1 MIKILKAPLQLE
13 PFLDEFKDLFTKPSY
28 GSFRDLC
35 AALSVCDK
43 SKTVANLCDTMA
55 DCREGKKARSS
66 YNWFFSDANWD
77 ENEVAQRKVDLFIDH
92 LSLKDGDKLLLI
104 IDDTYNEK
112 EGTGTDGVGKFYDH
126 SKEAYIWGNNFVT
139 SVVQSK
145 GLFIPHKA
153 KMYVKNDCENENFKT
168 KLEIAYE
175 HIIEPLNV
183 PKNIHLYI
191 VFDSW
196 WFSADL
202 FNKCLKL
209 GHNIV
214 CQIKSDKKVGINKI
228 MYYQVRDMANQI
240 EEKYFIKTTIN
251 VRGKKKTYYTFE
263 KDVILDKVGEVK
275 LVISKRKKDGITKYI
290 ISTNKFL
297 SSKEIISIYEDR
309 WDIETAHRETNQK
322 LGFKD
327 YQLREKHSIERFIQL
342 VFSVWTAILLW
353 EMDNPPSNGNSKS
366 RTMGEMIDQVKMQAA
381 GETFEYIITYFNLPV
396 PDGGLLYILKSLG
409 LKI

>member
-275 LVISKRKKDGITKYI
+275 LVISKRKKDGITKYV

>member
-13 PFLDEFKDLFTKPSY
+13 PFLSEFKDLFTKPSY
-28 GSFRDLC
+28 RSFQDLC
-35 AALSVCDK
+35 GALSVCDK

-77 ENEVAQRKVDLFIDH
+77 ENEVAQRKVNLFIDR
-92 LSLKDGDKLLLI
+92 LSLKDNDKILLI

-112 EGTGTDGVGKFYDH
+112 EGTQTDGVGKFYDH
-126 SKEAYIWGNNFVT
+126 SKETYIWGNNFVT
-139 SVVQSK
+139 SVIQSK

-153 KMYVKNDCENENFKT
+153 KMYIKKAGENDNFKT

-175 HIIEPLNV
+175 DIIEPLKI
-183 PKNIHLYI
+183 PKGINLYI

-202 FNKCLKL
+202 FIKCLNL

-214 CQIKSDKKVGINKI
+214 CQIKSDKKVGINNL
-228 MYYQVRDMANQI
+228 MYYQVREMADQI
-240 EEKYFIKTTIN
+240 DNKYFIKTTVN

-263 KDVILDKVGEVK
+263 KDVILDKIGDVR
-275 LVISKRKKDGITKYI
+275 LVISKRKKDGTTKYI
-290 ISTNKFL
+290 ISTNKYL
-297 SSKEIISIYEDR
+297 SAKEIVSIYEDR

-327 YQLREKHSIERFIQL
+327 YQLREKHSIERSIQV

-353 EMDNPPSNGNSKS
+353 EIDNPPSKDGTKS
-366 RTMGEMIDQVKMQAA
+366 RTMGDMIDQVKMQAA
-381 GETFEYIITYFNLPV
+381 GETFEYIMTYFNLPV
-396 PDGGLLYILKSLG
+396 PDGGLLHMLKSLG
-409 LKI
+409 FKI

>member
-13 PFLDEFKDLFTKPSY
+13 PFLDEFWDLFTKPSY

-55 DCREGKKARSS
+55 DCRKGKKARSS

-77 ENEVAQRKVDLFIDH
+77 ENEVAQRKVDLFIEH
-92 LSLKDGDKLLLI
+92 LSLKNDDKMLLI

-112 EGTGTDGVGKFYDH
+112 EGTQTDGVGKFYDH

-153 KMYVKNDCENENFKT
+153 KMYVKDEHENENFKT
-168 KLEIAYE
+168 KLELAYE
-175 HIIEPLNV
+175 DIIEPLKI

-202 FNKCLKL
+202 FNKCLNL

-214 CQIKSDKKVGINKI
+214 CQIKSDKKVGINNNISYHVK
-228 MYYQVRDMANQI
+228 DMANQI
-240 EEKYFIKTTIN
+240 EDKYFIKTTVN

-263 KDVILDKVGEVK
+263 KDVILDKIGAVK
-275 LVISKRKKDGITKYI
+275 LVISKRKKDGTTKYI

-353 EMDNPPSNGNSKS
+353 ELDNPPSKDGSKS
-366 RTMGEMIDQVKMQAA
+366 RTMGDMIDRVKMQAA
-381 GETFEYIITYFNLPV
+381 GETFEYVMTYFNLPL

>member
-1 MIKILKAPLQLE
+1 MIKIVKAPLQLE
-13 PFLDEFKDLFTKPSY
+13 SFLNEFKDLFTKPSF

-35 AALSVCDK
+35 GALSVCDK

-55 DCREGKKARSS
+55 ECREGKKSRSS

-77 ENEVAQRKVDLFIDH
+77 ENDVAQRKVNLFIEALD
-92 LSLKDGDKLLLI
+92 LRKNDRLLLI

-112 EGTGTDGVGKFYDH
+112 DGSKTDGVGKFYDH
-126 SKEAYIWGNNFVT
+126 SKDAYIWGNNFVT

-153 KMYVKNDCENENFKT
+153 KMYIKNDDETVDFKT
-168 KLEIAYE
+168 KMDIAFEEI
-175 HIIEPLNV
+175 IKPLQIPEGIN
-183 PKNIHLYI
+183 LYI

-196 WFSADL
+196 WFSSDL
-202 FNKCLKL
+202 FSNCLKL

-214 CQIKSDKKVGINKI
+214 CQLKSDKKVGINKD
-228 MYYQVRDMANQI
+228 MYFQARDLANQI
-240 EEKYFIKTTIN
+240 EDRYFVKERIN
-251 VRGKKKTYYTFE
+251 VRGKKKTYYAFE
-263 KDVILDKVGEVK
+263 KKVIIDKIGEVK
-275 LVISKRKKDGITKYI
+275 LVISKRRKDGDSKCFM
-290 ISTNKFL
+290 STDVSL
-297 SSKEIISIYEDR
+297 SSKEILSIYEDR

-327 YQLREKHSIERFIQL
+327 YQLRDKRSIERFIQV

-353 EMDNPPSNGNSKS
+353 DLSNPPPKNGSNS
-366 RTMGEMIDQVKMQAA
+366 RTMGDMIDRVKAQALA
-381 GETFEYIITYFNLPV
+381 ETFEYIMIYFNLPI
-396 PDGGLLYILKSLG
+396 PDGGLLHILKGLG

>member
-13 PFLDEFKDLFTKPSY
+13 PFLGAFRDLFTKPSY
-28 GSFRDLC
+28 SSFRDLS

-77 ENEVAQRKVDLFIDH
+77 ENEVAQRKLDLFIDK
-92 LSLKDGDKLLLI
+92 LSLKDNDKILLI

-112 EGTGTDGVGKFYDH
+112 DGTQTEGVGKFYDH
-126 SKEAYIWGNNFVT
+126 SKESYIWGNNFVT
-139 SVVQSK
+139 SVIQSK

-153 KMYVKNDCENENFKT
+153 KMYIKKGDDNDNFQT
-168 KLEIAYE
+168 KLEIAYDE
-175 HIIEPLNV
+175 IIKPLKV
-183 PKNIHLYI
+183 PKNLDPYI

-196 WFSADL
+196 WSSTEL
-202 FNKCLKL
+202 INKCQKL
-209 GHNIV
+209 GLNVV
-214 CQIKSDKKVGINKI
+214 CQIKSDRKVGINTI

-240 EEKYFIKTTIN
+240 EDKYFIKTMIN
-251 VRGKKKTYYTFE
+251 VRGKSKTYYVFE
-263 KDVILDKVGEVK
+263 KDVILDNIGVVR
-275 LVISKRKKDGITKYI
+275 LVISKRKKDRTTKYI
-290 ISTNKFL
+290 ISTNKNL

-342 VFSVWTAILLW
+342 VFSVWSAILFW
-353 EMDNPPSNGNSKS
+353 EMDNPLSKNSSKP
-366 RTMGEMIDQVKMQAA
+366 RTMGDMIDRVKMQAI
-381 GETFEYIITYFNLPV
+381 GETFEYILLYFNIPV
-396 PDGGLLYILKSLG
+396 PDGGLIYILKRLG

>member
-1 MIKILKAPLQLE
+1 MIKILKAPMQLE
-13 PFLDEFKDLFTKPSY
+13 PFLNEFGDLFTKPSDR
-28 GSFRDLC
+28 SFRDLC

-55 DCREGKKARSS
+55 DCSKGKKARSS

-77 ENEVAQRKVDLFIDH
+77 ENEVAQRKVDLFIEH
-92 LSLKDGDKLLLI
+92 LSLKDNDKILLI

-112 EGTGTDGVGKFYDH
+112 EGTQTDGVGKFYDH

-139 SVVQSK
+139 SVIQSK

-153 KMYVKNDCENENFKT
+153 KMYVKDENENENFKT
-168 KLEIAYE
+168 KLELAYE
-175 HIIEPLNV
+175 DIIKPLKV
-183 PKNIHLYI
+183 PKEIRLYI

-202 FNKCLKL
+202 FNECLNL

-214 CQIKSDKKVGINKI
+214 CQIKSDKKVGINNI
-228 MYYQVRDMANQI
+228 MSYHVKDMADQI
-240 EEKYFIKTTIN
+240 EDKYFIKTTVN
-251 VRGKKKTYYTFE
+251 VRGKKKTYYAFE
-263 KDVILDKVGEVK
+263 KDVILDKIGVVK
-275 LVISKRKKDGITKYI
+275 LVISKRKKDGTTKYI

-353 EMDNPPSNGNSKS
+353 ELDNPRSKDGSKS
-366 RTMGEMIDQVKMQAA
+366 RTMGDMIDRVKMQAA
-381 GETFEYIITYFNLPV
+381 GETFEYVMKYFNLPV

>member
-13 PFLDEFKDLFTKPSY
+13 PFLNEFGDLFTKPSY
-28 GSFRDLC
+28 RSFRDLC

-55 DCREGKKARSS
+55 DCSKGKKARSS

-77 ENEVAQRKVDLFIDH
+77 ENEVAQRKVDLFIEH
-92 LSLKDGDKLLLI
+92 LSLKDNDKILLI

-112 EGTGTDGVGKFYDH
+112 EGTQTDGVGKFYDH

-139 SVVQSK
+139 SVIQSK

-153 KMYVKNDCENENFKT
+153 KMYVKDENENENFKT
-168 KLEIAYE
+168 KLELAYE
-175 HIIEPLNV
+175 DIIKPLKV
-183 PKNIHLYI
+183 PKEIRLYI

-202 FNKCLKL
+202 FNECLNL

-214 CQIKSDKKVGINKI
+214 CQIKSDKKVGINNI
-228 MYYQVRDMANQI
+228 MSYHVKDMADQI
-240 EEKYFIKTTIN
+240 EDKYFIKTTVN
-251 VRGKKKTYYTFE
+251 VRGKKKTYYAFE
-263 KDVILDKVGEVK
+263 KDVILDKIGVVK
-275 LVISKRKKDGITKYI
+275 LVISKRKKDGTTKYI

-353 EMDNPPSNGNSKS
+353 ELDNPRSKDGSKS
-366 RTMGEMIDQVKMQAA
+366 RTMGDMIDRVKMQAA
-381 GETFEYIITYFNLPV
+381 GETFEYVMKYFNLPV

>member
-366 RTMGEMIDQVKMQAA
+366 RTMGEMIDQVKMQAV

>member
-13 PFLDEFKDLFTKPSY
+13 PFLDEFGDLFTKPSY
-28 GSFRDLC
+28 RSFRDLC

-55 DCREGKKARSS
+55 DCRKGKKARSS

-77 ENEVAQRKVDLFIDH
+77 ENEVAQRKVDLFIEH
-92 LSLKDGDKLLLI
+92 LSLKNDDKILLI

-112 EGTGTDGVGKFYDH
+112 EGTQTDGVGKFYDH

-153 KMYVKNDCENENFKT
+153 KMYVKDELENENFKT
-168 KLEIAYE
+168 KLELAYE
-175 HIIEPLNV
+175 DIIEPLKV
-183 PKNIHLYI
+183 PKNIRLYI

-202 FNKCLKL
+202 FNKCLNL

-214 CQIKSDKKVGINKI
+214 CQIKSDKKVGINNI
-228 MYYQVRDMANQI
+228 MSYHVKDMANQI
-240 EEKYFIKTTIN
+240 EDKYFIKTTVN
-251 VRGKKKTYYTFE
+251 VRGKKKTYYAFE
-263 KDVILDKVGEVK
+263 KDVILDKIGMVK
-275 LVISKRKKDGITKYI
+275 LVISKRKKDSTTKYI

-327 YQLREKHSIERFIQL
+327 YQLREKHSIERFIQI

-353 EMDNPPSNGNSKS
+353 ELDNPPSKDGSKS
-366 RTMGEMIDQVKMQAA
+366 RTMGDMIDRVKMQAA
-381 GETFEYIITYFNLPV
+381 GETFEYVMTYFNLPV

>member
-13 PFLDEFKDLFTKPSY
+13 PFLDEFGDLFTKPSY
-28 GSFRDLC
+28 RSFRDLC

-43 SKTVANLCDTMA
+43 SKTVANLYDTMA
-55 DCREGKKARSS
+55 DCRKEKKARSS

-77 ENEVAQRKVDLFIDH
+77 ENEVAQRKVNLFIEH
-92 LSLKDGDKLLLI
+92 LSLKNDDKILLI

-112 EGTGTDGVGKFYDH
+112 EGTQTDGVGKFYDH

-153 KMYVKNDCENENFKT
+153 KMYVKDEHENENFKT
-168 KLEIAYE
+168 KLELAYE
-175 HIIEPLNV
+175 DIIEPLKV
-183 PKNIHLYI
+183 PKDIPLYI

-202 FNKCLKL
+202 FNKCLNL

-214 CQIKSDKKVGINKI
+214 CQIKSDKKVGINNI
-228 MYYQVRDMANQI
+228 MSYHVKDMANQI
-240 EEKYFIKTTIN
+240 EDKYFIKTAVN

-263 KDVILDKVGEVK
+263 KDVILDKIGVVK
-275 LVISKRKKDGITKYI
+275 LVISKRKKDGTTKYI

-353 EMDNPPSNGNSKS
+353 ELDNPLPKDGSKS
-366 RTMGEMIDQVKMQAA
+366 RTMGDMIDRVKMQAA
-381 GETFEYIITYFNLPV
+381 GETFEYVMTYFNLPV

>member
-1 MIKILKAPLQLE
+1 MIKILKAPMQLE
-13 PFLDEFKDLFTKPSY
+13 PFLNEFGDLFTKPSY
-28 GSFRDLC
+28 RSFRDLC

-55 DCREGKKARSS
+55 DCSKGKKARSS

-77 ENEVAQRKVDLFIDH
+77 ENEVAQRKVDLFIEH
-92 LSLKDGDKLLLI
+92 LSLKDNDKILLI

-112 EGTGTDGVGKFYDH
+112 EGTQTDGVGKFYDH

-139 SVVQSK
+139 SVIQSK

-153 KMYVKNDCENENFKT
+153 KMYVKDENENENFKT
-168 KLEIAYE
+168 KLELAYE
-175 HIIEPLNV
+175 DIIKPLKV
-183 PKNIHLYI
+183 PKEIRLYI

-202 FNKCLKL
+202 FNECLNL

-214 CQIKSDKKVGINKI
+214 CQIKSDKKVGINNI
-228 MYYQVRDMANQI
+228 MSYHVKDMADQI
-240 EEKYFIKTTIN
+240 EDKYFIKTTVN
-251 VRGKKKTYYTFE
+251 VRGKKKTYYAFE
-263 KDVILDKVGEVK
+263 KDVILDKIGVVK
-275 LVISKRKKDGITKYI
+275 LVISKRKKDGTTKYI

-353 EMDNPPSNGNSKS
+353 ELDNPRSKDGSKS
-366 RTMGEMIDQVKMQAA
+366 RTMGDMIDRVKMQAA
-381 GETFEYIITYFNLPV
+381 GETFEYVMKYFNLPV

>member
-13 PFLDEFKDLFTKPSY
+13 PFLDEFGDLFTKPSY
-28 GSFRDLC
+28 RSFRDLC

-55 DCREGKKARSS
+55 DCRKEKKARSS

-77 ENEVAQRKVDLFIDH
+77 ENEVAQRKVNLFIEH
-92 LSLKDGDKLLLI
+92 LSLKNDDKILLI

-112 EGTGTDGVGKFYDH
+112 EGTQTDGVGKFYDH

-153 KMYVKNDCENENFKT
+153 KMHVKDEHENENFKT
-168 KLEIAYE
+168 KLELAYE
-175 HIIEPLNV
+175 DIIEPLKV
-183 PKNIHLYI
+183 PKDIHLYI

-196 WFSADL
+196 WFSTDL
-202 FNKCLKL
+202 FNKCLNL

-214 CQIKSDKKVGINKI
+214 CQIKSDKKVGINNI
-228 MYYQVRDMANQI
+228 MSYHVKDMANQI
-240 EEKYFIKTTIN
+240 EDKYFIKTTVN

-263 KDVILDKVGEVK
+263 KDVILDKIGVVK
-275 LVISKRKKDGITKYI
+275 LVISKRKKDGTTKYL
-290 ISTNKFL
+290 ISTNKSL

-353 EMDNPPSNGNSKS
+353 ELDNPLPKDGSKS
-366 RTMGEMIDQVKMQAA
+366 RTMGDMIDRVKMQAA
-381 GETFEYIITYFNLPV
+381 GETFEYVMTYFNLPV